1 MSINLTYQKFSPAEF
16 ARVTASQAAW
26 QAARAPLFPGLDV
39 TQLQEMSKNP
49 SQDAMQKL
57 TEALQAKASDTS
69 RLDLD
74 KWWHVF
80 YFLLTGSH
88 EITEGHR
95 PGVPLHNAVFGGTP
109 TAVKTGYGPV
119 RALTG
124 ETLREVSEAVKSVS
138 ADAFLQRWNPEEMRE
153 KDIYAC
159 PDEEEREMAV
169 ELFEQFKSFL
179 VDAQARGD
187 VVVLYGH

>member
-1 MSINLTYQKFSPAEF
+1 MSINLTYQKFPPAEF
-16 ARVTASQAAW
+16 VRVTASQSAW
-26 QAARAPLFPGLDV
+26 QSARAPLFPGLDL
-39 TQLQEMSKNP
+39 TQLQEMAKNP
-49 SQDAMQKL
+49 SEDAMQKL
-57 TEALQAKASDTS
+57 MGALQAKASDTS

-88 EITEGHR
+88 EISEGHR
-95 PGVPLHNAVFGGTP
+95 AGAPLHNAVFGGTP
-109 TAVKTGYGPV
+109 TAVQTGYGPV
-119 RALTG
+119 RALAG
-124 ETLREVSEAVKSVS
+124 DALREVSEAIKGVSV
-138 ADAFLQRWNPEEMRE
+138 DAFLKRWNTEEMRG

-179 VDAQARGD
+179 ADAQAQGD